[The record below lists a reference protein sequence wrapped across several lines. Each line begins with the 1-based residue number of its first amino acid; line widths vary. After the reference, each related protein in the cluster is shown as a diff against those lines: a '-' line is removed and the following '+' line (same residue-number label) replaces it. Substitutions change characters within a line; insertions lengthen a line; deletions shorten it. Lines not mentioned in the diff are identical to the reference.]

1 MILQHFITLIHKS
14 SANYFA
20 LKHHLLMNN
29 IRDCR
34 IYGGK
39 ISNWISR
46 EWELLLIL
54 FERCFRTWGDFIL
67 SDGHVW
73 GETPTLR
80 QSFCSLL
87 FSQKWNDGLLKKWWE
102 TFEVKNLIKGWQV
115 DLGQAEVNET
125 EARVSIPCRLNS
137 ETTPTRLSDKKE
149 FPHFDNL
156 GIFCCDV
163 SIACSEIPADP
174 EDEANPRR

>member
-1 MILQHFITLIHKS
+1 MEKNLKLNFPRVGTLVDSFWTMFSDLRWLYFIRWPRLRWNT
-14 SANYFA
+14 NFA
-20 LKHHLLMNN
+20 S
-29 IRDCR
+29 IF
-34 IYGGK
+34 
-39 ISNWISR
+39 
-46 EWELLLIL
+46 L
-54 FERCFRTWGDFIL
+54 FT
-67 SDGHVW
+67 
-73 GETPTLR
+73 
-80 QSFCSLL
+80 SF
-87 FSQKWNDGLLKKWWE
+87 FAEVKWRFAKKWWE

-115 DLGQAEVNET
+115 DLGQAEVNEA